1 MDAAH
6 PLIAEFAADSYD
18 PFASDVVNFGDA
30 LDPYP
35 QIHSWR
41 SRGPVLRGAY
51 RQLIGLPTWTSPSAE
66 CFTVVGSKEIAD
78 ALAQPENFSNAGYEG
93 TLGATFGHSLSVMDD
108 PEHRRFRQ
116 PFQKIFLPQN
126 VKRWGVDIVDP
137 IVERLMSRFLP
148 HGKADLVAEFTILYP
163 FEVIYKQ
170 LDLPAADIEAF
181 WKIAVAQ
188 IDFFHADKAVDA
200 GRRLGLYFKDLIDQR
215 REHPGDDLISL
226 LAGMKIDGDN
236 VDEEVLI
243 SFLRQLMNAGGDTTY
258 RGTSILMTGLLTNPD
273 QLEALRADRSLIPQA
288 IEEALRWDGPVLSL
302 LRLATRD
309 IEIAGVAIPKGAAI
323 DFLGGAASRDPDVFD
338 DPDAFNIFR
347 KRIPNFAF
355 ARGPHICVGQHLAR
369 VEMTRALHAILDKL
383 RNLRLDPD
391 KPPPEIRGCIM
402 RVPQHIHVKFD
413 PSER

>member
-1 MDAAH
+1 MDSVAH
-6 PLIAEFAADSYD
+6 PLIAEFAEDDYD
-18 PFASDVVNFGDA
+18 PFASDVVNFGDDP
-30 LDPYP
+30 DPYP
-35 QIHSWR
+35 RIHALR
-41 SRGPVLRGAY
+41 AQGPVLRGAY
-51 RQLIGLPTWTSPSAE
+51 RNLMGMTSWTSSSAE
-66 CFTVVGSKEIAD
+66 CFTVTGSKEIAE
-78 ALAQPENFSNAGYEG
+78 ALAQPEIFSNSGYQA
-93 TLGATFGHSLSVMDD
+93 TLGATFGHSLSVMDN

-148 HGKADLVAEFTILYP
+148 RGQADLVQDFTILYP

-200 GRRLGLYFKDLIDQR
+200 GRRLGLYFKELIDQR
-215 REHPGDDLISL
+215 RAAPGDDLISL
-226 LAGMKIDGDN
+226 LATTRIDGDY

-258 RGTSILMTGLLTNPD
+258 RGTSVLMVGLLTNPD
-273 QLEALRADRSLIPQA
+273 QLAALRGDRSLIPQA
-288 IEEALRWDGPVLSL
+288 IEEALRWDGPVLAL
-302 LRLATRD
+302 LRVATRD
-309 IEIAGVAIPKGAAI
+309 TEIAGVPIPKGAAV
-323 DFLGGAASRDPDVFD
+323 DFLGGAASRDPEVFE
-338 DPDAFNIFR
+338 DPNKFDIFR
-347 KRIPNFAF
+347 RRIPNFAF

-383 RNLRLDPD
+383 HNLRLDPAM
-391 KPPPEIRGCIM
+391 PAPELRGCIM
-402 RVPQHIHVKFD
+402 RVPQHIHVQFD
-413 PSER
+413 PS